1 MGLEIRTVTESEVA
15 DWVRAVNRGF
25 HRSQT
30 ISPEE
35 IGIMR
40 AGYDLERTR
49 GAFDG
54 DRCVATFR
62 SMARD
67 LTVPG
72 GGSVRADAVTNVTV
86 TATHRRRGLA
96 SGLMAADLA
105 AARERGEAVS
115 ILIAAEYPIY
125 GRFGFGPATW
135 VTDWEIDVPRAGLG
149 RRHAGPDPAEGTVE
163 LISAAEVR
171 AVGPALHERVRT
183 RTAGAISREAGWWD
197 RATGASVLPS
207 FGFKEPFFVVHRD
220 LAGEVDGMAAYEVN
234 DPHWPGKLP
243 NADAEVRWQ
252 LAAGPAADAALWRYL
267 LSLDWVVRLRS
278 GHRPPDDVLPLLL
291 GDPRAAR
298 TETYA
303 DFMWLRLL
311 DVPAALSA
319 RGYAPVAA
327 DLVLDVRDPAGL
339 SGGTFRLETAPGDAP
354 RCTPAPSAAADLTLD
369 VATLSRLYLG
379 DESVLRLADLGLVTE
394 HRAGAAATAD
404 HLFRTPRRPW
414 CPETF

>member
-1 MGLEIRTVTESEVA
+1 MGVEIRTITESEVGQ
-15 DWVRAVNRGF
+15 WVQAMHTGF

-35 IGIMR
+35 VALARPGF
-40 AGYDLERTR
+40 DLDRTR

-72 GGSVRADAVTNVTV
+72 GGSVPATAVTNVAV

-96 SGLMAADLA
+96 TRLMEADLA
-105 AARERGEAVS
+105 AAKERGEAAA

-135 VTDWEIDVPRAGLG
+135 VADWEIDVPRAALG
-149 RRHAGPDPAEGTVE
+149 RGDGDPGTVE
-163 LISAAEVR
+163 LVGPAEVR
-171 AVGPALHERVRT
+171 ALGPALHERVRVGT
-183 RTAGAISREAGWWD
+183 PGAISRDGRWWE
-197 RATGASVLPS
+197 RATGAVVLPS
-207 FGFKEPFFVVHRD
+207 FGYQEPFFAVHRD
-220 LAGEVDGMAAYEVN
+220 AAGEVDGMAAYRVN
-234 DPHWPGKLP
+234 DPYWPGKFP
-243 NADAEVRWQ
+243 NADAEVLWQ
-252 LAAGPAADAALWRYL
+252 LAATPAADAALWRYL

-278 GHRPPDDVLPLLL
+278 GHRPPDDILPLLL

-311 DVPAALSA
+311 DVPVALSA
-319 RGYAPVAA
+319 RGYAPVSA
-327 DLVLDVRDPAGL
+327 DLVLEVRDPDGL
-339 SGGTFRLETAPGDAP
+339 AGGTFRLETAPGAAP
-354 RCTPAPSAAADLTLD
+354 RCTSAPASPPDLTLD
-369 VATLSRLYLG
+369 VATLGRLYLG
-379 DESVLRLADLGLVTE
+379 DESAMRLAALGLLAE
-394 HRAGAAATAD
+394 HRPGAAATAS
-404 HLFRTPRRPW
+404 HLFHTPRRPW
-414 CPETF
+414 CPEVF